1 MTELFGIYFGAA
13 HRIIWAPLFIATA
26 IFLFIRYKN
35 IKNFSL
41 SIAHKN
47 NHKIVFKNFS
57 ITIEKLKLFCMFGAL
72 LFLFL
77 ALLQPQWDKKDQFVD
92 QEGRDL
98 LVVLDIS
105 KSMLAKD
112 IKPSRLEFVKL
123 KLKALLKMLKFER
136 VGLVLFSG
144 SAFIQCPLTVDYST
158 FTSFLDQVDTENIS
172 SGTTAIDQA
181 LNKSVELFAQ
191 YPARKSKIVLLVTDG
206 EDFSLNL
213 PSAEQV
219 AKQEG
224 LKIIILGA
232 GTPEGAPI
240 PKVDPAGNQI
250 GLEREKNGTT
260 AISKLNETLLKNI
273 AASLE
278 GNYIRVSYNDSDID
292 YITALVN
299 KFEMEKFGN
308 RNFSAYEDKY
318 PWFLGISAVLF
329 LIESVI

>member
-13 HRIIWAPLFIATA
+13 HRMIWAPLFIASA

-41 SIAHKN
+41 LISHKN
-47 NHKIVFKNFS
+47 NHKIIFKNFS
-57 ITIEKLKLFCMFGAL
+57 IPIERLKLFCMYGAL
-72 LFLFL
+72 FFLFI
-77 ALLQPQWDKKDQFVD
+77 ALLQPQWDKKNELVN

-144 SAFIQCPLTVDYST
+144 SAFIQCPLTVDYPT

-181 LNKSVELFAQ
+181 LQKAVELFAQ
-191 YPARKSKIVLLVTDG
+191 YPSRKSKIVLLVTDG

-219 AKQEG
+219 AKQEE
-224 LKIIILGA
+224 LKIIVLGA

-240 PKVDPAGNQI
+240 PKIDAYGNQI
-250 GLEREKNGTT
+250 GLEQEKDGTP
-260 AISKLNETLLKNI
+260 ALSKLNETLLQNI
-273 AASLE
+273 ATTLD
-278 GNYIRVSYNDSDID
+278 GNYTRVSYNDADIEH
-292 YITALVN
+292 IVSLVN
-299 KFEMEKFGN
+299 KFEKEKFGN
-308 RNFSAYEDKY
+308 RNFSMYEDKY
-318 PWFLGISAVLF
+318 PWFLGISAILF
-329 LIESVI
+329 LIESIA